1 MPAGSNLFQDGGHD
15 FQPTLGSLVARGRKG
30 RRKVAGLDAG
40 QFLFQ
45 RDAGIG
51 QRQLLDPAVM
61 LGQVYADQRRGDQ
74 LAQWPVEC
82 LFRYAEDAEQ
92 GIDRCF
98 RAAPDKLQYPVMY
111 PTQATLRQQLIRL
124 RGKST
129 VGEEEL
135 LGGVAQSIDVI

>member
-1 MPAGSNLFQDGGHD
+1 MTFSQPWAASSPAAEKAA
-15 FQPTLGSLVARGRKG
+15 ARWR
-30 RRKVAGLDAG
+30 ALDAG
-40 QFLFQ
+40 QIPL
-45 RDAGIG
+45 
-51 QRQLLDPAVM
+51 PAAMPVSVSVNC
-61 LGQVYADQRRGDQ
+61 LTRRSCSARSTLTSGRCDQ
-74 LAQWPVEC
+74 LAQRSVEC

-98 RAAPDKLQYPVMY
+98 RVAPDKIQYPVMY
-111 PTQATLRQQLIRL
+111 PTQPALRQQLIRL